1 MVQIWIIY
9 FVFRC
14 VSLRYGSD
22 VAIGIKQNCF
32 HRFIQN
38 ESISH
43 LGSDSNVLRFG
54 PVVYEPSLFWSK
66 FDTNNDTRRFWY
78 FLTICPSNRTRDQ
91 SWSQELF
98 LRETVRAPTQETLSK
113 TEIRIITILFQD
125 DISLL
130 WEWIPQVLFMTCIFV
145 YLVFTIIYKWI
156 AWDSLQSGIYPSWW
170 IFAISS
176 WSNQLFPFT
185 YHSEIMHYPTLP
197 FICPRRIRIDQP
209 WLFI

>member
-1 MVQIWIIY
+1 MVHKLLIY

-14 VSLRYGSD
+14 VSLRHGSN
-22 VAIGIKQNCF
+22 VAIGVEQNRF

-43 LGSDSNVLRFG
+43 HGSDSNVLRFG

-66 FDTNNDTRRFWY
+66 Y
-78 FLTICPSNRTRDQ
+78 FLTICSSNRTCDQ
-91 SWSQELF
+91 SWSQGLR
-98 LRETVRAPTQETLSK
+98 LRESLQRKTPKNK

-156 AWDSLQSGIYPSWW
+156 AWDSLQSGIHPSWW
-170 IFAISS
+170 FWQPLKFAFWQPLKFSGLVVLVVVHNL
-176 WSNQLFPFT
+176 SN
-185 YHSEIMHYPTLP
+185 
-197 FICPRRIRIDQP
+197 C
-209 WLFI
+209 